1 MLPFEAMLRSR
12 CALVSLSALLLISS
26 QLTAPPAHAAEP
38 TQRWFTI
45 KTPHFYVHFY
55 KSVRHDE
62 QAMAQKVA
70 RVAERCHRVL
80 TPIFKHTPRSRTHI
94 VVTDD
99 TDGAN
104 GSAQAIPYNIVRVYL
119 TGPDSRS
126 YLHDYD
132 DWLTAL
138 IMHEYTH
145 ILHLDTIHGL
155 PRLVNAVMGKIWAP
169 NQLQPRWFI
178 EGLAVYQ
185 ETKRTSGGRLR
196 SSMFD
201 MTLRSHVLE
210 GRFLRLDQISS
221 NTRLYP
227 RGHVPYLYGA
237 FFVRYIAERYGD
249 AALTAISHGYGST
262 AVPYAL
268 NKVAKRAL
276 GRTYEQLY
284 GDFER
289 HLKQRYGLQK
299 AAVLARGR
307 TPRLR
312 LTAHGWSVGSPRFGP
327 GGKQLIYLVSDGR
340 SVPAIRVVDAPEV
353 AFAAPN
359 AAGKPTLVA
368 KGLRGGKLRLREEYP
383 HLGGHTVDFTP
394 DGRHIIYGQ
403 GVNWRTFH
411 AYHDLYV
418 RHRGDGKVRRLTFG
432 RRARDPAV
440 SPDGS
445 KVVYVVNELGDNHLE
460 IVPFAGG
467 EVRRLRSGK
476 NGEQFFRPRY
486 SPDGR
491 WVVVSHWRPGGR
503 RDIALVDVATGALH
517 RLTDDRAVDMDPV
530 FSRDGQRLYF
540 ASDRNGIF
548 NIYCLDLDWR
558 GGRRK
563 PPKTGALW
571 QLTNVLGGALAPTLS
586 ADERQLVYVG
596 FGVYGFDLHA
606 TRLDPKRRLAALPYV
621 DTRPAAYVPAPVE
634 QGMRRR
640 RQAEA
645 RGGKKSASAG
655 ASPAGK
661 VASGGVMPARSP
673 RTPSSADDEGTGR
686 RAKGYPV
693 VRYNPLKTVY
703 PRSWSFSFG
712 TDQFGTALGLEIA
725 GSDVINRHRYVATTN
740 ISTNKGYVS
749 YLGAYSYNRFW
760 PSLNLNTARYISARS
775 GVVEDGKKSSY
786 IEENWGF
793 GTTIGLPV
801 LRIPQHSLNISVGYR
816 LNYFRDADEHSTLV
830 LPGQITPQLP
840 EVGLLSGVTASISY
854 TNLLRYQ
861 ESVSNESG
869 RQLNISLRVDSDVL
883 GSDFRSTQF
892 TWSWTEF
899 IDLPWLDDHALAL
912 RYAGG
917 VARGDFKRRGF
928 FFIGGFPQQ
937 NVIQA
942 VIDQL
947 PIGGAYL
954 RGYPPSKFYGDQF
967 HLLNVEYRMP
977 LYEIERGM
985 SSLPLYFNF
994 VHLAAFCDVG
1004 KAFFG
1009 DLKLDELKVGVGG
1022 ELLLE
1027 FVVGYFVPLTLRV
1040 GFARGLMEEGGNEF
1054 FMLIGR
1060 RF

>member
-1 MLPFEAMLRSR
+1 MRIFRAI
-12 CALVSLSALLLISS
+12 SALGLFVVGLSMP
-26 QLTAPPAHAAEP
+26 APTRAAEP
-38 TQRWFTI
+38 TQQWFTI

-80 TPIFKHTPRSRTHI
+80 APIFKHKPTSRTHI

-126 YLHDYD
+126 YLQDYD

-210 GRFLRLDQISS
+210 GKFLRLDQISS

-249 AALTAISHGYGST
+249 AALTKISHGYGGT
-262 AVPYAL
+262 PVPYAL
-268 NKVAKRAL
+268 NKVAKRAI
-276 GRTYEQLY
+276 GKTYEQLY

-289 HLKQRYGLQK
+289 YLKRRYGLQK

-307 TPRLR
+307 SPRVK
-312 LTAHGWSVGSPRFGP
+312 LTAHGWSVGSPRYAP
-327 GGKQLIYLVSDGR
+327 GGKQLVYLASDGR
-340 SVPAIRVVDAPEV
+340 SVPAIRLVDAPRIV
-353 AFAAPN
+353 SAA
-359 AAGKPTLVA
+359 ARAGQGSALVA
-368 KGLRGGKLRLREEYP
+368 RGLRNGKLRLRAEYP
-383 HLGGHTVDFTP
+383 HLGGHTVAFTP
-394 DGRHIIYGQ
+394 DGRHLVYGQ

-418 RHRGDGKVRRLTFG
+418 RRRSDKRVRRLTFG
-432 RRARDPAV
+432 RRARDPDV

-445 KVVYVVNELGDNHLE
+445 TVAYVANELGDNHLE
-460 IVPFAGG
+460 LVPFSGG
-467 EVRRLRSGK
+467 KVRRLRSGK
-476 NGEQFFRPRY
+476 NGEQFFRPRF

-491 WVVVSHWRPGGR
+491 WLVVSYWRPGGR
-503 RDIALVDVATGALH
+503 RDLALVDVKSGALH
-517 RLTDDRAVDMDPV
+517 LLTDDRVVDMDPV
-530 FSRDGQRLYF
+530 FSADGKRLYF
-540 ASDRNGIF
+540 ASDRTGIF
-548 NIYCLDLDWR
+548 NIYCLELAWKAGR
-558 GGRRK
+558 GR
-563 PPKTGALW
+563 PPQTGALW
-571 QLTNVLGGALAPTLS
+571 QLTNVLGGALAPALS
-586 ADERQLVYVG
+586 PDERQLVYVG
-596 FGVYGFDLHA
+596 FGAYGFDLHA
-606 TRLDPKRRLAALPYV
+606 TRLDPRKRLAALPYV
-621 DTRPAAYVPAPVE
+621 DTRPLARLPAPV
-634 QGMRRR
+634 QPLAMRGK
-640 RQAEA
+640 QADY
-645 RGGKKSASAG
+645 RGGKVGASAG
-655 ASPAGK
+655 ASPAG
-661 VASGGVMPARSP
+661 AAAPRSGATPSRSP
-673 RTPSSADDEGTGR
+673 R
-686 RAKGYPV
+686 RARGQGPKLYPV
-693 VRYNPLKTVY
+693 VRYNPLQTVY
-703 PRSWSFSFG
+703 PRSWSFSLG
-712 TDQFGTALGLEIA
+712 TDQFGTALGIELA
-725 GSDVINRHRYVATTN
+725 GSDVINRHRYLATTN
-740 ISTNKGYVS
+740 ISTTKGYVS
-749 YLGAYSYNRFW
+749 YLAAYSYSRFW
-760 PSLNLNTARYISARS
+760 PSLNLDTARYVSARG
-775 GVVEDGKKSSY
+775 GVVEDGARRSY

-793 GTTIGLPV
+793 GATVGLPV
-801 LRIPQHSLNISVGYR
+801 LRIPQHSVNISVGYR
-816 LNYFRDADEHSTLV
+816 MNYFRDADENTTMV
-830 LPGQITPQLP
+830 LPGQLTPQLP
-840 EVGLLSGVTASISY
+840 EVGLLSGVTASITY
-854 TNLLRYQ
+854 TNILRYQ
-861 ESVSNESG
+861 QSVSNESG
-869 RQLNISLRVDSDVL
+869 RQLNISLRVDGSVF
-883 GSDFRSTQF
+883 GSDYRSTRVS
-892 TWSWTEF
+892 WSWAEYV
-899 IDLPWLDDHALAL
+899 DLPWLDDHVLAV

-937 NVIQA
+937 NLIQA
-942 VIDQL
+942 VIEQL

-954 RGYPPSKFYGDQF
+954 RGYPPGKFYGDQF

-1027 FVVGYFVPLTLRV
+1027 FVIGYFVPLTLRV
-1040 GFARGLMEEGGNEF
+1040 GFARGLMAEGGNELF
-1054 FMLIGR
+1054 VLIGR